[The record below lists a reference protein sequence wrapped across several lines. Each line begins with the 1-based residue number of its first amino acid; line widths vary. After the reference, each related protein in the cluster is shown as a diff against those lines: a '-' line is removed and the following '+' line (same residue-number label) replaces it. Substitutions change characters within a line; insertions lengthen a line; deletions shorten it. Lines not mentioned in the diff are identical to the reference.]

1 MAEPG
6 YTPVVILGAARSG
19 TNMLRDMLTRL
30 PGFATWDCDEINP
43 IWRHG
48 NLDWPNDEIPPDRA
62 TPKVRATIRRAFD
75 RIWRASGKPG
85 FVVEK
90 TCANTLRVPFVDAVL
105 PDARYLVL
113 VRDGV
118 DVVPSAMKR
127 WRGDLEFPGLPYL
140 LAKAKYAPLSDLPR
154 YAMTSLIGR
163 LDLMRGRERLSTWG
177 PRFTGIGDL
186 NGAPLEE
193 LCARQW
199 SASVNATDRALAEIP
214 PDRQFHLRY
223 EDLTQAPADWLA
235 KILAFLGTD
244 RTDPQIAHA
253 ADIVQGGSVGKGRGR
268 ADIDLAGVLP
278 LMQPT
283 LKRHGYGG

>member
-1 MAEPG
+1 MAETH

-48 NLDWPNDEIPPDRA
+48 NLDWPNDEIPPGRA
-62 TPKVRATIRRAFD
+62 TPKVSAYIRRAFD
-75 RIWRASGKPG
+75 RIWRASGKPE

-127 WRGDLEFPGLPYL
+127 WRGDLEFPGMPYL
-140 LAKAKYAPLSDLPR
+140 LAKAKYAPISDLPR
-154 YAMTSLIGR
+154 YALTSLKGR
-163 LDLMRGRERLSTWG
+163 LGLMRGRERLSTWG
-177 PRFTGIGDL
+177 PRFSGIGDL
-186 NGAPLEE
+186 TGAPLEE

-199 SASVNATDRALAEIP
+199 AASVDAADLALAEIP

-223 EDLTQAPADWLA
+223 EDLTQAPADWLG
-235 KILAFLGTD
+235 KILTFLGADATA
-244 RTDPQIAHA
+244 PQIADA
-253 ADIVQGGSVGKGRGR
+253 AGIVQGGSVGKGRGR
-268 ADIDLAGVLP
+268 ADIDLTGVLP

-283 LKRHGYGG
+283 LARHGYGG